1 MSIQL
6 FIVLLYILVLFGISV
21 YVKKRTASSSGLLF
35 ADRKMNT
42 LLITAN
48 VTALAIGAASTVGV
62 AESAFTNGIA
72 AGWYNGAW
80 GTGAIVMGIVAA
92 GRYREMECTTVPE
105 LFERYYDKN
114 GRAIAVICMV
124 IVLLVIASLQYIAGG
139 AILSSLLP
147 QYFTFQS
154 GMITSAVVFI
164 FTTLIGGLWFSGI
177 SNILSV
183 ILIYTGCFAA
193 TIVSIGD
200 LGGVDALIQQLPPG
214 DHWFDPIGPLGLMTI
229 VGWFA
234 AMITQTLTAQGPVQ
248 IACSAKDA
256 KTARNGFIF
265 AGLLMFPIGFIC
277 AVLGMAARV
286 QFPDLKAT
294 LALPQLLMSLD
305 PVVSGITLAALWSAD
320 IGTASPILLG
330 AGTLFSQDIYK
341 RFINP
346 DVSEEKY
353 TLVNRL
359 AILVLG
365 LGTLWM
371 AFNASGI
378 VKTMLIGLSMTTAFT
393 VVFLAT
399 LFFPGVCRKNTAF
412 VTTLMSLFAIA
423 VWMVAPQ
430 IHRIFIHPIYLE
442 WVVCVI
448 TVLLIPLVDKERIKP
463 MVMKPVEVTR
473 TEEVSAGNTNM

>member
-6 FIVLLYILVLFGISV
+6 GIVLLYICVLFAISV
-21 YVKKRTASSSGLLF
+21 YVKKRTTNSSGLLF
-35 ADRKMNT
+35 ADRKMGT
-42 LLITAN
+42 MLITAN

-62 AESAFTNGIA
+62 AESAFNNGLA
-72 AGWYNGAW
+72 AGWYNAAW
-80 GTGAIVMGIVAA
+80 GAGAIVMGIVAA
-92 GRYREMECTTVPE
+92 GRYREMECTTIPE
-105 LFERYYDKN
+105 LFERYYDKK
-114 GRAIAVICMV
+114 GRAISVICMTT
-124 IVLLVIASLQYIAGG
+124 VLLVIASLQYIAGG
-139 AILSSLLP
+139 AILSTLLP
-147 QYFTFQS
+147 EYFTFEG

-183 ILIYTGCFAA
+183 ILIYGGCIIA
-193 TIVSIGD
+193 TWMSVGD
-200 LGGVDALIQQLPPG
+200 QGGMAMMISKLPPSN
-214 DHWFDPIGPLGLMTI
+214 HWVDPIGPLGLLTI

-234 AMITQTLTAQGPVQ
+234 AMITQTITAQGPVQ
-248 IACSAKDA
+248 IACSAKDG

-265 AGLLMFPIGFIC
+265 AGLLMVPIGFIC
-277 AVLGMAARV
+277 AILGMAARV
-286 QFPDLKAT
+286 NFPDLKAT

-346 DVSEEKY
+346 KVSEARY

-359 AILVLG
+359 AILILG
-365 LGTLWM
+365 LGTLWL

-378 VKTMLIGLSMTTAFT
+378 VKTMLIGLSMTTSFT

-399 LFFPGVCRKNTAF
+399 LFFPAICRHNTAF
-412 VTTLMSLFAIA
+412 YTTLVSLVAIVA
-423 VWMVAPQ
+423 WMTVPAT
-430 IHRIFIHPIYLE
+430 HVFIHPIYLE
-442 WVVCVI
+442 WVVCVF
-448 TVLLIPLVDKERIKP
+448 TVLVMPLFDSRRIKS
-463 MVMKPVEVTR
+463 MEGKAEREVMTALS
-473 TEEVSAGNTNM
+473 EEA